1 MKFGKCT
8 TAILCI
14 TLMTGVFG
22 GCGKKDSGS
31 ASQMELEKGRYV
43 ETEEALPDELGDW
56 TVRQMFSAGEEIHLL
71 VTRQDA
77 EKTFVREWAQQGE
90 TFADVTQEWL
100 AAMELPCGDGL
111 EVQLTQ
117 DGAGVQYLY
126 AEFAEPGDEKQPRGH
141 LWRGDGAEVRDITPE
156 KWTVLN
162 EQWGEY
168 EYILGVE
175 AMNNGTLTV
184 LSYTSVDTLYGE
196 DGSVI
201 ESGELSTW
209 YEQIFGNGENVYLC
223 ASDASGIKIEKRKEG
238 RAGDAANL
246 VFPTV
251 GTGSVSFCALQ
262 DGTLIAAGADGIF
275 RYAADSGSW
284 EKLLNGMGT
293 DFSAMDCWCVGLNA
307 LEDGRIYALF
317 QKSEGGVILNK
328 YEYDPEAVTEIEEE
342 LKVYTVYESYLL
354 QQAAVMYHKEHPEIL
369 ITIQVV
375 YPRYYNG
382 ETDYNAV
389 YQELNTMLMGENAPD
404 ILVMDHL
411 DMDSFIKKGLLED
424 ISDIVT
430 PLEEN
435 GELLSNI
442 TGSYVQEDGSRY
454 VAPLQFGFN
463 MAVGRDIGTE
473 NMASL
478 KALAEFL
485 SQSND
490 NYMGDQTVSEL
501 VDKFYPYFC
510 GEIVTDGQLNREK
523 LGENLEY
530 LKAIA
535 DNCGI
540 TDARGKGERCCNI
553 WDMASEAKLAFE
565 TVEGF
570 KECLFPIAVRDYVGG
585 DFTAFENAFIPM
597 VQTGICTKSPYADTA
612 KDFLGFALSQS
623 IQDTDYYNGFPI
635 NRVSL
640 EKQTHKDRKEAE
652 AYTTIEVEGG
662 GEAEFP
668 ILDYSDETAEEILSL
683 CKSLDRPV
691 MEDDKIR
698 EVLIESLE
706 GYLNGTQSKEET
718 IQKIEGGL
726 KMYLAE

>member
-1 MKFGKCT
+1 MKFGKCIA
-8 TAILCI
+8 AILCM
-14 TLMTGVFG
+14 TLVTGALG
-22 GCGKKDSGS
+22 GCGKKESGS
-31 ASQMELEKGRYV
+31 TSQMELEKGRYV
-43 ETEEALPDELGDW
+43 ETEEALPDELADW
-56 TVRQMFSAGEEIHLL
+56 TVSQLFSAGEEIHLL

-77 EKTFVREWAQQGE
+77 ENALVREWAQQGE

-100 AAMELPCGDGL
+100 AAMELPWGDGL
-111 EVQLTQ
+111 KVQLTQ

-126 AEFAEPGDEKQPRGH
+126 AEYAEPRDEDHTRGH
-141 LWRGDGAEVRDITPE
+141 LWRGDGAEARDITPG

-175 AMNNGTLTV
+175 ALNNGTLTT
-184 LSYTSVDTLYGE
+184 LSYTSVDVLNGE

-201 ESGELSTW
+201 DSGELSVW
-209 YEQIFGNGENVYLC
+209 YEQLFGDGENVYLC
-223 ASDASGIKIEKRKEG
+223 TSDASGIGIEKRKEG
-238 RAGDAANL
+238 GAGDAAKL

-275 RYAADSGSW
+275 RCAADSGSW

-293 DFSAMDCWCVGLNA
+293 DFSAMDRWCVGLSA

-328 YEYDPEAVTEIEEE
+328 YEYDPEAVTEIEVE

-354 QQAAVMYHKEHPEIL
+354 QQAAVMYHKEHPEVL
-369 ITIQVV
+369 ISIQSV
-375 YPRYYNG
+375 YPRYYYDEPN
-382 ETDYNAV
+382 YNAV

-411 DMDSFIKKGLLED
+411 DMDSFAGKGLLED
-424 ISDIVT
+424 ISDIVS

-454 VAPLQFGFN
+454 VVPLQFGFN
-463 MAVGRDIGTE
+463 MAVGRDMDTE

-485 SQSND
+485 AQSND
-490 NYMGDQTVSEL
+490 NYIGDQTVSEL

-510 GEIVTDGQLNREK
+510 GEIVTDSQLNPEK

-535 DNCGI
+535 DNCGM

-553 WDMASEAKLAFE
+553 WDMASRAKLAFE

-570 KECLFPIAVRDYVGG
+570 KDCLFPIAVRDYVGG
-585 DFTAFENAFIPM
+585 EFTAFENAFIPM
-597 VQTGICTKSPYADTA
+597 VQTGICTKSPYIDTA
-612 KDFLGFALSQS
+612 KDFLGFALSQG
-623 IQDTDYYNGFPI
+623 IQDTDYYNGFPVNGI
-635 NRVSL
+635 SL
-640 EKQTHKDRKEAE
+640 EKQTHMDRKDAE
-652 AYTTIEVEGG
+652 AYTTIEVGDG
-662 GEAEFP
+662 GEAEFS
-668 ILDYSDETAEEILSL
+668 ILDYSDETAEEILAL
-683 CKSLDRPV
+683 CKALDRPV
-691 MEDDKIR
+691 MEDGKIR
-698 EVLIESLE
+698 EVLIESLT